1 MSGLPKARD
10 IARGKWGSIL
20 PQLGISAHYLDGK
33 GHRCPRDDSGDD
45 RFRFADRD
53 GTGSFHC
60 KCSQGN
66 KGGLALLMCCKDL
79 TYVDACKEVERVA
92 GSALPDPP
100 KPDAQKGAAAR
111 MDRIKRQLRRLESRD
126 DVAAYLG
133 ARGLVPPPKGIGK
146 ARLAY
151 FERGSRDP
159 VGTFTAM
166 VAKVLSADG
175 RVSAFHLTYIDD
187 AKKAPITS
195 PRKVQGTLPHGCAIR
210 MFDAAEEMGIAE
222 GIETA
227 LASAELFKVPVWAA
241 INEGNLRTFVPPEG
255 TKVLHI
261 FGDKDPGYAG
271 QAAAYELAQTLTK
284 RGIECEVH
292 IPALPGKCDWND
304 VLVNKGAVQ

>member
-1 MSGLPKARD
+1 MSSLPKAREL
-10 IARGKWGSIL
+10 ANGRWASIL
-20 PQLGISAHYLDGK
+20 PMLGVDAHFLDGK
-33 GHRCPRDDSGDD
+33 HHRCPGSGEGED
-45 RFRFADRD
+45 RFRFADRN
-53 GTGSFHC
+53 GSGSFFC
-60 KCSQGN
+60 ACSDGK
-66 KGGLALLMCCKDL
+66 KGGLALLMCCKNL
-79 TYVDACKEVERVA
+79 SYPDACKEVERVA

-100 KPDAQKGAAAR
+100 KPDPQPGASAR
-111 MDRIKRQLRRLESRD
+111 MERIKRQLRRLEGQD

-146 ARLAY
+146 ARLGY

-187 AKKAPITS
+187 AKKAPVTS

-271 QAAAYELAQTLTK
+271 QAAAYELAHTLTK